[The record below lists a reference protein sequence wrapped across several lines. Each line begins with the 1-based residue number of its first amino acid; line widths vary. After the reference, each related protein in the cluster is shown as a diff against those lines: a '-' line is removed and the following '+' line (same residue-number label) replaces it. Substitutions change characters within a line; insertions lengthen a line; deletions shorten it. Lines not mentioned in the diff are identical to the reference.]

1 MPLDVGES
9 VTLYVCGLTPYDATH
24 VGHAATYVTFD
35 LLKRRLLD
43 RGHSVRCVRNITDV
57 DDDLLGRASMLG
69 VHYLDL
75 ATEQLRRF
83 HDDLSALNVMPM
95 CSEPRA
101 TGVIP
106 DIRGFIHH
114 VLESGHA
121 YRVGG
126 TVYFDVRTFHGFGEV
141 SGLAEDEMLRLAAD
155 RGGNPTDPARRHP
168 LDFVLW
174 QPSGPGEPAWD
185 SPWGPGRP
193 GWHIQCSALAL
204 RELGE
209 TVDIH
214 GGGRDLLFPHHE
226 CERAQSESV
235 TGVPFVRLWMH
246 QGLVRYEGEKMSKSL
261 GNLVFVDDLCRRFG
275 PAAVRVALLGQSYRR
290 DWDWSDRLAAD
301 AVAKVERWSAS
312 TRGPTTGAAS
322 GDAMAVRHGDDPLL
336 ENVRRALDDDLD
348 APAALG
354 LIDDAVR
361 SGLDVTAALDLL
373 GVDLSRSVPPALVR

>member
-1 MPLDVGES
+1 MPLEIGES

-43 RGHSVRCVRNITDV
+43 RGHTVRCVRNITDV
-57 DDDLLGRASMLG
+57 DDDLLGRAATLG

-95 CSEPRA
+95 CAEPRA

-114 VLESGHA
+114 VLDAGHA

-126 TVYFDVRTFHGFGEV
+126 TVYFDVSTFEGFGEI
-141 SGLAEDEMLRLAAD
+141 SGLPEAEMIRLAAE
-155 RGGNPTDPARRHP
+155 RGGNPTDPSRRHP

-185 SPWGPGRP
+185 SPWGAGRP
-193 GWHIQCSALAL
+193 GWHIQCSALAM
-204 RELGE
+204 RELGV

-235 TGVPFVRLWMH
+235 TGVTFVRHWMH
-246 QGLVRYEGEKMSKSL
+246 QGLVRLDGEKMSKSL
-261 GNLVFVDDLCRRFG
+261 GNLVFVDDLCQRFG
-275 PAAVRVALLGQSYRR
+275 PAAVRVALLGQTYRD
-290 DWDWSDRLAAD
+290 DWDWDDRLAAEAATRIERWGGPSGRPAPGGTAPVPGSD
-301 AVAKVERWSAS
+301 AVL
-312 TRGPTTGAAS
+312 
-322 GDAMAVRHGDDPLL
+322 DAVRW
-336 ENVRRALDDDLD
+336 ALDDDLD
-348 APAALG
+348 APAALRVVDEAAATG
-354 LIDDAVR
+354 ASID
-361 SGLDVTAALDLL
+361 AALGLL
-373 GVDLSRSVPPALVR
+373 GVDLDRAVTAQPRS